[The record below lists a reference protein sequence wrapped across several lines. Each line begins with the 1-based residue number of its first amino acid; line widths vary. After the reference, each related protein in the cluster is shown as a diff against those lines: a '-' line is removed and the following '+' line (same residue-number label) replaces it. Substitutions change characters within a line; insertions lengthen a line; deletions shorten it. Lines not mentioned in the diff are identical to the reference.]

1 MKSLVDK
8 QNRTRREN
16 ERRAITGRQRGL
28 RLRCDQGLGKLG
40 LEQEGWTWVSGKM
53 LWF

>member
-16 ERRAITGRQRGL
+16 ERRAVTGRQQGL
-28 RLRCDQGLGKLG
+28 RLRC
-40 LEQEGWTWVSGKM
+40 EGVIRGWGSWDLTKKAGRG
-53 LWF
+53 